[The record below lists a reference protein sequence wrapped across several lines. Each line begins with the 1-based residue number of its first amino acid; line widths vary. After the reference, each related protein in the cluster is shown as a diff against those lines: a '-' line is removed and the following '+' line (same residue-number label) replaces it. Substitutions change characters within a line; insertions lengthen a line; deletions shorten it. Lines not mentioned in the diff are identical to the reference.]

1 MRSTSMSGGVVL
13 GGKHGGGTKVPA
25 PPAPVCGGGWG
36 IQAGRSRVAPPEE
49 VGTSPQEYGSTCAI
63 VRTGPRVLGVLRVP
77 ECPSVGLRTDPG
89 RDTGARAD
97 TFDDGKKEDDGA
109 ARRGLLFPAVRRCP
123 DATAVA
129 TRAAVIPAGGGT
141 RDTSSVSPWIIARTS
156 RKDRVDVGADA
167 GGAKTLTRHP
177 GKCFLTGH
185 GFEPAVVITR

>member
-1 MRSTSMSGGVVL
+1 MRSTSMSGGVVT
-13 GGKHGGGTKVPA
+13 GGKQGGGTKVPA

-63 VRTGPRVLGVLRVP
+63 VRTGPRVLVSFVFRDVRP
-77 ECPSVGLRTDPG
+77 WGLRTDPG
-89 RDTGARAD
+89 RETGARAD
-97 TFDDGKKEDDGA
+97 TFDDDGKKDDGA
-109 ARRGLLFPAVRRCP
+109 ARRGFLFPAVRRRP

-129 TRAAVIPAGGGT
+129 TRAAMIPAGGDAGYIIGQ
-141 RDTSSVSPWIIARTS
+141 SVDHRA
-156 RKDRVDVGADA
+156 KDRVDVGADA

>member
-1 MRSTSMSGGVVL
+1 MRSTSMSGGVVT
-13 GGKHGGGTKVPA
+13 GGKQGGGTNVPA

-36 IQAGRSRVAPPEE
+36 IQAGRSRVAPPDE

-63 VRTGPRVLGVLRVP
+63 VRTVPRVLVSFTWWDVRPG
-77 ECPSVGLRTDPG
+77 GLRTDPG
-89 RDTGARAD
+89 RETGARAD
-97 TFDDGKKEDDGA
+97 TFDDGKKDDGA
-109 ARRGLLFPAVRRCP
+109 ARRGLLFPAVRRRP

-129 TRAAVIPAGGGT
+129 TRAAVIPAGGG
-141 RDTSSVSPWIIARTS
+141 RGIHHRSVRGSSREGPRRT
-156 RKDRVDVGADA
+156 GADA

>member
-1 MRSTSMSGGVVL
+1 MRSTSMSGGVVT

-63 VRTGPRVLGVLRVP
+63 VRTGPRVLVSFTWWDVRP
-77 ECPSVGLRTDPG
+77 WGLRTDPG
-89 RDTGARAD
+89 RETGARAD
-97 TFDDGKKEDDGA
+97 TFDDGKKEDGA
-109 ARRGLLFPAVRRCP
+109 ARRGLLFPAVRRRP

-129 TRAAVIPAGGGT
+129 TRAAVIPAG
-141 RDTSSVSPWIIARTS
+141 RAWIIGQSVDHRA
-156 RKDRVDVGADA
+156 KDRVDVGADA

-185 GFEPAVVITR
+185 GLNPRW